1 MKVDYNVIQEKLK
14 EVRNIKKITQ
24 RELAEICNVSE
35 KTIYRA
41 ENEAN
46 RLEFETLLLIA
57 SNLEVEI
64 EGFIYK
70 KAFSLDEVWNVI
82 EEISKGAS
90 LKVYPINYDIE
101 KLDIA
106 IRIVEILE
114 RDLRTKPSSLKL
126 RAQRSLILENEKLNK
141 LDGEGYFA
149 VFNENNHSILNLY
162 FLNSDSK
169 KIKMENGRRYIDVF
183 KDLEIES
190 EIDSEI

>member
-14 EVRNIKKITQ
+14 ETRNVKKITQ

-41 ENEAN
+41 ENEAD

-57 SNLEVEI
+57 NNLEVEI
-64 EGFIYK
+64 EGFIYI
-70 KAFSLDEVWNVI
+70 KAFSLEEVWNVI
-82 EEISKGAS
+82 EEISKGAL

-101 KLDIA
+101 KLDIV

-114 RDLRTKPSSLKL
+114 KDLKTKPSSVKL

-141 LDGEGYFA
+141 LEGEGYFA
-149 VFNENNHSILNLY
+149 VFNENNQSILNLY
-162 FLNSDSK
+162 FLNSNSK
-169 KIKMENGRRYIDVF
+169 KIKKENGRKYIDVF
-183 KDLEIES
+183 KDLELDA
-190 EIDSEI
+190 EI

>member
-14 EVRNIKKITQ
+14 ETRNVKKITQ

-41 ENEAN
+41 ENEAD

-57 SNLEVEI
+57 NNLEVEI
-64 EGFIYK
+64 EGFIYI
-70 KAFSLDEVWNVI
+70 KAFSLEEVWNVI
-82 EEISKGAS
+82 EEISKGAL

-101 KLDIA
+101 KLDIV

-114 RDLRTKPSSLKL
+114 KDLKTKPSSVKL

-141 LDGEGYFA
+141 LEGEGYFA
-149 VFNENNHSILNLY
+149 VFNENNQSILNLY
-162 FLNSDSK
+162 FLNSNSK
-169 KIKMENGRRYIDVF
+169 KIKMENGRKYIDVF
-183 KDLEIES
+183 KDLELDA
-190 EIDSEI
+190 EI

>member
-14 EVRNIKKITQ
+14 ETRNVKKITQ

-57 SNLEVEI
+57 NNLEVEI
-64 EGFIYK
+64 EGFIYI
-70 KAFSLDEVWNVI
+70 KAFSLEEVWNVI
-82 EEISKGAS
+82 EEISKGAL

-101 KLDIA
+101 KLDIV

-114 RDLRTKPSSLKL
+114 KDLKTKPSSVKL

-141 LDGEGYFA
+141 LEGEGYFA
-149 VFNENNHSILNLY
+149 VFNENNQSILNLY
-162 FLNSDSK
+162 FLNSNSK
-169 KIKMENGRRYIDVF
+169 KIKKENGRKYIDVF
-183 KDLEIES
+183 KDLELDA
-190 EIDSEI
+190 EI

>member
-14 EVRNIKKITQ
+14 ETRNVKKITQ

-41 ENEAN
+41 ENEAD

-57 SNLEVEI
+57 NNLEVEI
-64 EGFIYK
+64 EGFIYI
-70 KAFSLDEVWNVI
+70 KAFSLEEVWNVI
-82 EEISKGAS
+82 EEISKGAL

-101 KLDIA
+101 KLDIV

-114 RDLRTKPSSLKL
+114 KDLKTKPSSVKL

-141 LDGEGYFA
+141 LEGEGYFA
-149 VFNENNHSILNLY
+149 VFNENNQSILNLY
-162 FLNSDSK
+162 FLNSNSK
-169 KIKMENGRRYIDVF
+169 KIKMENGRKYIDVF
-183 KDLEIES
+183 KDLELDAQI
-190 EIDSEI
+190 